1 MKTHTDISIIEGCR
15 KQQPLF
21 QKALFEKYSK
31 LLFSTCLRY
40 VSDSAQAKDVLQE
53 SFIRIFKYF
62 DKFDPEKGE
71 LKSWMQRVC
80 INQALS
86 HLRAKKT
93 FLELENL
100 PIEPVTNPIALSQL
114 QMDDLLAEIRKLPLP
129 YRTVFNLYHVEGY
142 SHAEIAKLLKIK
154 ASSSRSILTR
164 AKEKIRKILQA
175 KKINESWM

>member
-1 MKTHTDISIIEGCR
+1 MKEYSDISIIEGCR
-15 KQQPLF
+15 KQQPLY

-40 VSDSAQAKDVLQE
+40 VSDQSLAKDVLQD

-62 DKFDPEKGE
+62 NKFDPEKGQ

-80 INQALS
+80 INEALT

-93 FLELENL
+93 FANLETL
-100 PIEPVTNPIALSQL
+100 PQEPVTNPAVLSQM
-114 QMDDLLAEIRKLPLP
+114 QMDDLMAQIQKLPLP

-142 SHAEIAKLLKIK
+142 THKEIAALLKIEV
-154 ASSSRSILTR
+154 SSSRSILTR
-164 AKEKIRKILQA
+164 AKMKIKKILLE
-175 KKINESWM
+175 KKINESWI